1 MLLLLLVLLLFA
13 VIMAVKTLLC
23 LGVLAVSG
31 VLTGA
36 AMLDPLDLMRDD
48 ISRIKVTMESVG
60 GQFHSYWIIT
70 KNRSASAAMLL
81 SFNIFHY
88 PGFGAAFQN

>member
-1 MLLLLLVLLLFA
+1 MMVA
-13 VIMAVKTLLC
+13 MAVETVIF
-23 LGVLAVSG
+23 LGVLSVC
-31 VLTGA
+31 TDA
-36 AMLDPLDLMRDD
+36 ALVDPLDIMRDD

>member
-60 GQFHSYWIIT
+60 GQF
-70 KNRSASAAMLL
+70 LL
-81 SFNIFHY
+81 
-88 PGFGAAFQN
+88 